1 MIGNAHSLPTGTKRR
16 LLDLLLREEH
26 TAEDLAERLDVSPT
40 AVRQH
45 LATLG
50 ASGLVERRTADP
62 TAGRP
67 AYVYRLG
74 ELARRVY
81 PKRHDLLVRE
91 LIAALTA
98 REGTQATLEI
108 IADAARRVAED
119 ARETLGDTAPVRQWE
134 SALAWLE
141 AEFAWEADVE
151 ETADGGRRFILH
163 QCPFQAVSAHHPAVC
178 GAFFTTLLE
187 QLTGG
192 GPYVHRVIRDGV
204 RCCALEAERA
214 RDPHAEPG
222 AAVRRG

>member
-1 MIGNAHSLPTGTKRR
+1 MNEEILPTGTKRR
-16 LLDLLLREEH
+16 LLDLLLRHER
-26 TAEDLAERLDVSPT
+26 TAEDLAARLDISPT

-45 LATLG
+45 LATLS
-50 ASGLVERRTADP
+50 ASGLVDRRTADP

-67 AYVYRLG
+67 AYMYRLG
-74 ELARRVY
+74 ELGRRVY

-98 REGTQATLEI
+98 REGREATLTI
-108 IADAARRVAED
+108 LADAARRVAQD
-119 ARETLGDTAPVRQWE
+119 AHETLGDSDPARRWE

-151 ETADGGRRFILH
+151 EMADGGRRFVLY
-163 QCPFQAVSAHHPAVC
+163 QCPFQAVSADHPAVC

-192 GPYVHRVIRDGV
+192 GPYVHRVIRDGL
-204 RCCALEAERA
+204 RCCALEA
-214 RDPHAEPG
+214 G
-222 AAVRRG
+222 ASALPEQAGPVAPVSRS

>member
-1 MIGNAHSLPTGTKRR
+1 
-16 LLDLLLREEH
+16 LLDLLLREER
-26 TAEDLAERLDVSPT
+26 TAEDLASGLDVSPT

-45 LATLG
+45 LATLS
-50 ASGLVERRTADP
+50 ALGLVERRTADP
-62 TAGRP
+62 TSGRP

-74 ELARRVY
+74 ELGRRAY

-98 REGTQATLEI
+98 LEGREATLAI

-119 ARETLGDTAPVRQWE
+119 ARETLGDSDPARRWE

-151 ETADGGRRFILH
+151 EEADGGRRFVLH
-163 QCPFQAVSAHHPAVC
+163 QCPFQAVSADHPAVC

-204 RCCALEAERA
+204 RCCALEAGRA
-214 RDPHAEPG
+214 RSPNTQEPV
-222 AAVRRG
+222 APVSRG

>member
-1 MIGNAHSLPTGTKRR
+1 MTEEILPTGTKRR
-16 LLDLLLREEH
+16 LLDLLLRHER
-26 TAEDLAERLDVSPT
+26 TAEDLAARLDVSPT

-45 LATLG
+45 LATLS
-50 ASGLVERRTADP
+50 ASGLVDRRTADP

-74 ELARRVY
+74 ELGRRVY

-98 REGTQATLEI
+98 REGREATLTI
-108 IADAARRVAED
+108 LADAARRVAQD
-119 ARETLGDTAPVRQWE
+119 AHETLGDSDPARRWE

-151 ETADGGRRFILH
+151 EMADGGRRFVLH
-163 QCPFQAVSAHHPAVC
+163 QCPFQAVSADHPAVC
-178 GAFFTTLLE
+178 GVFFTTLLE

-192 GPYVHRVIRDGV
+192 GLYVHRVIRDGL
-204 RCCALEAERA
+204 RCCALEA
-214 RDPHAEPG
+214 G
-222 AAVRRG
+222 ASALPEQAGPVT